1 MHYKNHYC
9 TCLWRLNPKSF
20 LGRTMP
26 RNHHLRVRHEGQ
38 KYQALLLPA
47 YASHTVE
54 GPETHSVFQSH
65 QVPCFRAAVLDAAKN
80 CPYMQAWQLLFSVL
94 QTVYHY
100 ISFQNF
106 TVHPY
111 TQADNQVVFTFLS
124 SVVLIHGKT
133 QSKLNFW

>member
-1 MHYKNHYC
+1 MKGKGTKHC
-9 TCLWRLNPKSF
+9 SFQPMQATLWKA
-20 LGRTMP
+20 
-26 RNHHLRVRHEGQ
+26 LR
-38 KYQALLLPA
+38 
-47 YASHTVE
+47 
-54 GPETHSVFQSH
+54 HSVFQSH